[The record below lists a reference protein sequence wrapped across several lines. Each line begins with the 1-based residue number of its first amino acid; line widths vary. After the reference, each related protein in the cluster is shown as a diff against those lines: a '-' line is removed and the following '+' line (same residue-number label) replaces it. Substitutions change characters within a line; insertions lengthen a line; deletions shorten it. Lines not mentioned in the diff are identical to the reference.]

1 MLKKIFISAKK
12 NKFILVSFATFMTI
26 FSVTIIGIENH
37 FDFDVKIFN
46 IVINI
51 GKIVT
56 GGGEKKKSLPNSEGL
71 NDVKSSDT
79 LPASP
84 EHINLNVPCKGNLGT
99 VQTKSYT
106 FTLEEPSSVQIIMR
120 EMNEN
125 VTGVSSY
132 LLSTF
137 DSENKPLCSDLPV
150 TGTRGCFKTGYVDY
164 NTGTY
169 RIDISRGNAYNGG
182 NYKLE
187 LKTP

>member
-26 FSVTIIGIENH
+26 FSVTIIGIENLN
-37 FDFDVKIFN
+37 FDFDFTIF
-46 IVINI
+46 
-51 GKIVT
+51 KIVT
-56 GGGEKKKSLPNSEGL
+56 VGGEKKKSLPNSEGL

-84 EHINLNVPCKGNLGT
+84 EHINLNAQYEGNLDT

-106 FTLEEPSSVQIIMR
+106 FTLKEPSSVEIIMS

-137 DSENKPLCSDLPV
+137 DSENKPLCSNLPV
-150 TGTRGCFKTGYVDY
+150 TGTRGCFKTEYVDY

-187 LKTP
+187 LRTP